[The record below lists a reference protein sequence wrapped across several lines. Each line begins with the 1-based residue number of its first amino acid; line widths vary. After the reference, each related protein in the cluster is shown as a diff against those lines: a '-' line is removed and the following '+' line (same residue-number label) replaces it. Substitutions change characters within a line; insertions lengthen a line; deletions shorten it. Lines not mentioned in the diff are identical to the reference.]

1 MPNISLEKNKQIIN
15 WLNWFPLTRK
25 DFFPC
30 VLSVGFA
37 LVKSAR
43 IWFKLEYIKCS
54 TGVILH
60 HWIQSSYCQWLEWR
74 AEIQADFPFAT
85 VSKAVPYELHTKQN
99 NQTKQKRPPP
109 HFQKEIKNLIL
120 KQSTVTPGIWE
131 YGFQRENY
139 LSKIP
144 STSNQCS
151 EKLTDDKAGSKLYS
165 CKGLDASSY
174 IKPGIGK
181 NPALFSKV
189 SLGSGKEEASA
200 HQDMPTWSGL
210 KIPAL
215 LFFQTASFHFQVW
228 KGCCQL
234 QDFM

>member
-1 MPNISLEKNKQIIN
+1 MLGFDLSLSTLSAVQERFCITEFRAAIASD
-15 WLNWFPLTRK
+15 LNEEQRFRLIFPLQR
-25 DFFPC
+25 FP
-30 VLSVGFA
+30 
-37 LVKSAR
+37 
-43 IWFKLEYIKCS
+43 KLY
-54 TGVILH
+54 LM
-60 HWIQSSYCQWLEWR
+60 SYTQNK
-74 AEIQADFPFAT
+74 I
-85 VSKAVPYELHTKQN
+85 TKPN
-99 NQTKQKRPPP
+99 KKRPPP

-144 STSNQCS
+144 STSIQCS

-200 HQDMPTWSGL
+200 HQDMPT
-210 KIPAL
+210 
-215 LFFQTASFHFQVW
+215 
-228 KGCCQL
+228 
-234 QDFM
+234 